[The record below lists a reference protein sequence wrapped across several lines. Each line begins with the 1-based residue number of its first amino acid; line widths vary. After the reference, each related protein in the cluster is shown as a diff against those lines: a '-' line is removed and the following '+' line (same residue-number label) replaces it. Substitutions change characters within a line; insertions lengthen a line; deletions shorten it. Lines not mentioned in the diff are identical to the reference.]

1 MEIWEAIVLGIL
13 QGLTE
18 FLPVSSSGH
27 LELANYFFGI
37 EEPNNLSFTMA
48 VHLGTV
54 MSTIVVFW
62 REIGQLFGGL
72 FKFRLNDE
80 TIFII
85 NLLISLL
92 PVLFIGLMFREQ
104 IEGLFTSNLTLVG
117 AMLLV
122 TAGLLIF
129 AQRAKPKGRPITP
142 KNAFIM
148 GIAQA
153 VAVLPG
159 LSRSGATISTGLML
173 GVKREEVSKFSF
185 LMVLIPVIGMNLLD
199 LVKGDFAGTAVGT
212 SAIAAGF
219 IAAFATGT
227 LACRWMIRLVN
238 RGKLHW
244 FAVYCCAVGLF
255 SIIYSVVNG

>member
-27 LELANYFFGI
+27 LELANFFFGI
-37 EEPNNLSFTMA
+37 EEPNNLAFTMA

-62 REIGQLFGGL
+62 RELGRLVVGL

-80 TIFII
+80 TIFVI
-85 NLLISLL
+85 NLIISLL
-92 PVLFIGLMFREQ
+92 PILFIGLMFRDQ
-104 IEGLFTSNLTLVG
+104 IEGLFTNNLTLVG

-122 TAGLLIF
+122 TAALLIF

-142 KNAFIM
+142 QNAFIM

-185 LMVLIPVIGMNLLD
+185 LMVLAPVIGMNLLD
-199 LVKGDFAGTAVGT
+199 LVKGDFVGASVGNAAV
-212 SAIAAGF
+212 AAGF
-219 IAAFATGT
+219 ITAFLTGM

-238 RGKLHW
+238 RGKLTW
-244 FAVYCCAVGLF
+244 FAVYCCALGLF
-255 SIIYSVVNG
+255 SVIYSICC